1 MSRARLVAISILAA
15 TTGGCGWLDDSLRTC
30 STANVDLVNSVQNVE
45 PIHLLGPVESTSDAT
60 QLEPG
65 EQRRTTQCLN
75 RGDKRR
81 YRAIVGPDVI
91 ATIECVA
98 SRASYEGVTIEVI
111 WKRSGLSCEG
121 W

>member
-15 TTGGCGWLDDSLRTC
+15 TTSGCGWLDDRLRSC
-30 STANVDLVNSVQNVE
+30 SNANVDLVNSVQNTE
-45 PIHLLGPVESTSDAT
+45 PIHLVGPVEATADAT

-65 EQRRTTQCLN
+65 ERRRTTQCLN

>member
-1 MSRARLVAISILAA
+1 MTRARLVAVVILTL
-15 TTGGCGWLDDSLRTC
+15 TTSGCDWFDGTLRSC
-30 STANVDLVNSVQNVE
+30 SNANVDLSNSVQNTE

-65 EQRRTTQCLN
+65 ESRRATQCLA

-91 ATIECVA
+91 ATIACVA
-98 SRASYEGVTIEVI
+98 SRSSYEGVTIEVI